1 MPAASMKTSAT
12 AWVYQTS
19 PLCRLPPDVLH
30 AVFFQTITSQNFI
43 ICKQLLPSTLEALYR
58 YVVVKTP
65 QQLARFASSLKIRPA
80 NAHSVRFLTLYSTIR
95 HDFGQGSPIKWLSDD
110 ETYGSSQLPASV
122 ANLDPASN
130 PLLSYPPASMAV
142 GMGLLKD
149 LLRLLTNV
157 RIVDVTSV
165 PILASLFA
173 ADYLESRPFSKLRSL
188 WLQVDANQQSKEDW
202 DGASLATLT
211 RNLRLIP
218 SLRRVGLYYNIDA
231 LPVNFLNLEPSFA
244 VAPRSWQIDYL
255 AIRRFR
261 RLGPETAIL
270 FSSLAPTVKTVI
282 IDTMLM
288 HRRLFDDLACLP
300 ASISLLSL
308 DLGCA
313 CSKEHPTS
321 DWIFPA
327 LASSIEHLVNLEH
340 LHLTGNIVSVET
352 YDAISGLPSLICVSL
367 GAHTAL
373 SLPHLLKL
381 IKRVPPSQPKLQ
393 NLYVMMCECPSP
405 GPDKQRPN
413 FPPGFGPAEVDT
425 LTKATRKARVKL
437 SGTIY
442 CTTGDCTHKSGKV
455 CPFPRNKSTSS

>member
-1 MPAASMKTSAT
+1 MPTASRKTSAD
-12 AWVYQTS
+12 AVVCQTS

-30 AVFFQTITSQNFI
+30 AIFFQTITSQNFI
-43 ICKQLLPSTLEALYR
+43 ICKQLLPNTLEALYCD
-58 YVVVKTP
+58 VVIRKS
-65 QQLARFASSLKIRPA
+65 QQLACFASSLKIRPA
-80 NAHSVRFLTLYSTIR
+80 NARSVRFLTLGKTIR
-95 HDFGQGSPIKWLSDD
+95 YDFGQGSPIKWLSDD
-110 ETYGSSQLPASV
+110 ETHGSGQLPTSISK
-122 ANLDPASN
+122 LEWDGR
-130 PLLSYPPASMAV
+130 LSYRPASMVV
-142 GMGLLKD
+142 GIGLLKD
-149 LLRLLTNV
+149 LLRILTNV
-157 RIVDVTSV
+157 RTLDVTSV
-165 PILASLFA
+165 PLLASLFA

-188 WLQVDANQQSKEDW
+188 WLQVDVNQQTREDW
-202 DGASLATLT
+202 DGASLATLA

-218 SLRRVGLYYNIDA
+218 SLGRVGLYYNVDA

-244 VAPRSWQIDYL
+244 IAPRSWQIDYL

-261 RLGPETAIL
+261 RLGPETAVL

-327 LASSIEHLVNLEH
+327 LSSSIEHLVNLEH

-352 YDAISGLPSLICVSL
+352 YDAISGLSSLICVSF

-393 NLYVMMCECPSP
+393 NLYVMTCECPSP

-413 FPPGFGPAEVDT
+413 FPSGFGPAEVDT
-425 LTKATRKARVKL
+425 LIKETRKARVKL

-442 CTTGDCTHKSGKV
+442 CTTGNCTHKRGKV
-455 CPFPRNKSTSS
+455 CPFPRNKSTS